1 MHVWAKYQNCILCP
15 NHGSVNSLFCGQKLT
30 EEFIKYIFSRHLS
43 DSDQKLPSHSG
54 ISSYLY
60 QLLTR
65 QSRLKLDEITSKI
78 EIDISTKNLLPIEL
92 GDGDMRPRFATYLL
106 CTSTQSFLFN
116 VSRGNTQTSTKT
128 AYNKTFLRCNE
139 T

>member
-15 NHGSVNSLFCGQKLT
+15 NHGSVNSLFCGQKVT

-92 GDGDMRPRFATYLL
+92 GDGDMRPRFQHICYAQVLKA
-106 CTSTQSFLFN
+106 SS
-116 VSRGNTQTSTKT
+116 S
-128 AYNKTFLRCNE
+128 TFLE
-139 T
+139 EIHKHQPKPHIIKPF